1 MADLASFSVVSYNC
15 RGLSALKR
23 SYVKSL
29 LAKATILF
37 LQEHWL
43 TDDRLRCLDVIDDNF
58 SFTGVAGF
66 DNKKCWTEGL
76 TVDAQL
82 CGGRTSSL
90 ILKSLILRAVEFAPF
105 VWTPIV
111 SGCC

>member
-43 TDDRLRCLDVIDDNF
+43 TDDQLCCLDVIDDNF

-66 DNKKCWTEGL
+66 DNKEVLDGRPY
-76 TVDAQL
+76 
-82 CGGRTSSL
+82 GGCAIMWRS
-90 ILKSLILRAVEFAPF
+90 E
-105 VWTPIV
+105 IV
-111 SGCC
+111 ANIKIIKTKA